1 MTKVLIVCAL
11 FKEAEALINHLNA
24 KPITGFTQE
33 LWNEGTLPS
42 YYHFPEGALVLS
54 GMGVHAAQLAVT
66 QHASRFDEIWNIGL
80 AGSLNSS
87 PSIGTILPVKSVG
100 KYVSLSKEETDP
112 ITYSCMER
120 HLPHM
125 LLGDQ
130 GERLISSDFPI
141 HNQEHRSVLSSNWD
155 LVDMEGYGIAY
166 AAKHLKKTCRMWKI
180 ISDFSAPG
188 GRALIEKHIA
198 ELSEKL
204 ALHVKEELIK
214 KSHTKA
220 N

>member
-1 MTKVLIVCAL
+1 MSKILIVCAL
-11 FKEAEALINHLNA
+11 FKEAQALLNLLNA
-24 KPITGFTQE
+24 KPVSGFTQE
-33 LWNEGTLPS
+33 LWNEGTHPS
-42 YYHFPEGALVLS
+42 YYHFPQGALVLS

-80 AGSLNSS
+80 AGSLTSS
-87 PSIGTILPVKSVG
+87 LSIGTIFPIKSVG
-100 KYVSLSKEETDP
+100 KYVSLSKEEADP
-112 ITYSCMER
+112 ITYSCMEQ

-141 HNQEHRSVLSSNWD
+141 HSKVHKSVLSHNWD

-166 AAKHLKKTCRMWKI
+166 AAKYLKKNLPNVENHLRFFSTRRTC
-180 ISDFSAPG
+180 F
-188 GRALIEKHIA
+188 
-198 ELSEKL
+198 
-204 ALHVKEELIK
+204 
-214 KSHTKA
+214 